1 MRTNHRRSV
10 QLGIAAAAMFGI
22 AAVAGN
28 AEAQRYSSY
37 DRHDRYADDDVVVA
51 ADHDDAITIRDRRRF
66 DTDRDGQLCDTE
78 RAALTAH
85 YFQIDDRALYRPVRR
100 FARHE
105 RVNRLSFRFEASAEK
120 FAAFDSN
127 RDGVLTWRE
136 TPRTSWVAK
145 HFDGIDRNG
154 DDLITPREMDRYFSR
169 NGRLEVSSY
178 RPGVLSGA
186 SYRYDF
192 RLHINS

>member
-1 MRTNHRRSV
+1 MRTNLRRSV

-28 AEAQRYSSY
+28 AEAQRYGSY
-37 DRHDRYADDDVVVA
+37 DRYADEDEVVFA
-51 ADHDDAITIRDRRRF
+51 ADHEDAITIRDRRRF
-66 DTDRDGQLCDTE
+66 DADRDGQLCDSE

-85 YFQIDDRALYRPVRR
+85 YVKMDDRALYRPVRR
-100 FARHE
+100 YARYE

-127 RDGVLTWRE
+127 RDGILTWRE

-154 DDLITPREMDRYFSR
+154 DNLITPREMDRYFSR
-169 NGRLEVSSY
+169 NVRLETSSY
-178 RPGVLSGA
+178 RPGVLSGP

-192 RLHINS
+192 RLHINA